1 MAGSSFGRMAAARE
15 SQLHQQFAVRN
26 SSYIDHMATSHLD
39 RNLSLPHFPS
49 YQWPNANAAFPGQYA
64 PDLNAFGGFR
74 PPQCNIPC
82 PTGEPYPKGS
92 QCALPRGLG
101 VVDKQPVGAPQ
112 RRFLIFD
119 QSDNHTRLFLG
130 PSFSPLDKMFASK
143 TPAGANVL
151 LGKAG
156 AHVDPRIS
164 ANPALEE
171 KWDENHLSEEEGET
185 YEEDSDDIDAL
196 LYSDTDSDDDG
207 DDDDEVTSTE
217 HSPPLS
223 LGELTDEI
231 TSPAS
236 KRRKLL
242 DGKHEKSSLES
253 HEDDD
258 DDSGKK
264 VKIREALKMLESMIP
279 GLEGRDPVSI
289 IDGAVAYLKGMK
301 SEAESLGA

>member
-1 MAGSSFGRMAAARE
+1 MATARE
-15 SQLHQQFAVRN
+15 SQLRQQFTVRN
-26 SSYIDHMATSHLD
+26 SSYIDHMATPHLD
-39 RNLSLPHFPS
+39 RNLSLPHLLS

-82 PTGEPYPKGS
+82 PTREPYPKGS
-92 QCALPRGLG
+92 QCAFPRGLG

-119 QSDNHTRLFLG
+119 QSENHTRLFLG

-143 TPAGANVL
+143 TPAGANVSL
-151 LGKAG
+151 DKAA
-156 AHVDPRIS
+156 AHVDPRIL

-196 LYSDTDSDDDG
+196 LYSDTDSDG
-207 DDDDEVTSTE
+207 DDDEVTSAE

-223 LGELTDEI
+223 LDELTEEI
-231 TSPAS
+231 SSPAS
-236 KRRKLL
+236 KRRKLV

-253 HEDDD
+253 HDMESRCGGG
-258 DDSGKK
+258 DSGKK
-264 VKIREALKMLESMIP
+264 VKIREALKMLESIIP
-279 GLEGRDPVSI
+279 GVEGRDPVSI

>member
-1 MAGSSFGRMAAARE
+1 MAAARE
-15 SQLHQQFAVRN
+15 SQLRQQFAVRN
-26 SSYIDHMATSHLD
+26 SSYIDHMATPHLD

-49 YQWPNANAAFPGQYA
+49 YQWPTANATFPGQYA

-82 PTGEPYPKGS
+82 PTGEPYLKGS

-119 QSDNHTRLFLG
+119 QSENHTRLFLG

-143 TPAGANVL
+143 TPVPL
-151 LGKAG
+151 DKAT
-156 AHVDPRIS
+156 AHVDPRILS
-164 ANPALEE
+164 NPAFEE
-171 KWDENHLSEEEGET
+171 KWDENHLSEEEGGET

-196 LYSDTDSDDDG
+196 LYSDTDSDDD
-207 DDDDEVTSTE
+207 DEVTSSE

-223 LGELTDEI
+223 LDELTEEI
-231 TSPAS
+231 TSPAP

-253 HEDDD
+253 HDEEDDDVMESRCASD

-264 VKIREALKMLESMIP
+264 IKIREALKVLESIIP
-279 GLEGRDPVSI
+279 GLDGSDPVSI
-289 IDGAVAYLKGMK
+289 IDGAVAYLKAMK
-301 SEAESLGA
+301 SSLGGA